1 MSFHLIVS
9 INLKTVDREKDSSYF
24 TSLSDMFQDVRS
36 SLLEARDIQ
45 MHLKPIRS
53 LLDDIEQTDLAEME
67 PKLGAL
73 YHLICLIWS
82 SSKYYRRPSRIV
94 VLLQEIANFIIELI
108 KTFLDPDSILKAEVD
123 EANDQVCLL
132 VLKF

>member
-82 SSKYYRRPSRIV
+82 SSKYYRRPSKIV
-94 VLLQEIANFIIELI
+94 VLLQEIA
-108 KTFLDPDSILKAEVD
+108 TSSSS
-123 EANDQVCLL
+123 
-132 VLKF
+132 

>member
-1 MSFHLIVS
+1 
-9 INLKTVDREKDSSYF
+9 
-24 TSLSDMFQDVRS
+24 MFQDVRS

-53 LLDDIEQTDLAEME
+53 LLDDIEQTDLSEME
-67 PKLGAL
+67 PKLSAL

-123 EANDQVCLL
+123 EANDQVSLCL
-132 VLKF
+132 VFRPEVGRKWTGSGPEVDRKWTGSGSGV

>member
-24 TSLSDMFQDVRS
+24 TSLSDTFQDVRS

-73 YHLICLIWS
+73 YHLVCLIWS

>member
-1 MSFHLIVS
+1 
-9 INLKTVDREKDSSYF
+9 
-24 TSLSDMFQDVRS
+24 MFQDVRS

-53 LLDDIEQTDLAEME
+53 LLDDIEQTDLSEME
-67 PKLGAL
+67 PKLSAL

-123 EANDQVCLL
+123 EANDQVSTCLESRTGNVPKVDRKL
-132 VLKF
+132 AGNRPEMDRMYNDSFR

>member
-1 MSFHLIVS
+1 
-9 INLKTVDREKDSSYF
+9 
-24 TSLSDMFQDVRS
+24 MFQDVRS

-123 EANDQVCLL
+123 EANDQVCL
-132 VLKF
+132 VLKFKASCGRSGKSKFQSRISRDWYVSGL

>member
-1 MSFHLIVS
+1 
-9 INLKTVDREKDSSYF
+9 
-24 TSLSDMFQDVRS
+24 MFQDVRS

-132 VLKF
+132 VLKFRNKKKLNF